1 MIFVFVLEEIVLLK
15 LDDNNKRQKLQLFHK
30 EGDFAGQSKGL
41 KQIAIELGYEMPE
54 VSKLDDYKR
63 VLSNHE
69 AFQRQT
75 KFQELAQKYG
85 IKIVYCPKYHYEL
98 NPIEGIWCWMKQYVR
113 KRSRCGWRK
122 EESCEMI
129 KEIEVAKFFF
139 SCVSPINEAL
149 LNLF

>member
-1 MIFVFVLEEIVLLK
+1 
-15 LDDNNKRQKLQLFHK
+15 
-30 EGDFAGQSKGL
+30 
-41 KQIAIELGYEMPE
+41 
-54 VSKLDDYKR
+54 
-63 VLSNHE
+63 
-69 AFQRQT
+69 
-75 KFQELAQKYG
+75 
-85 IKIVYCPKYHYEL
+85 
-98 NPIEGIWCWMKQYVR
+98 MKQYVR